1 MSVPLFS
8 VQVWLIYLLTIRRRV
23 EITFWPFSS
32 NGSICVNFYE
42 WDPYD
47 SSCHEFGLSL
57 SFRLKNRQWCMKSMW
72 GHKTFPSPFTNS
84 NVLPLYYAE
93 LQCRTLLK
101 GTTLFTAKNWMHNN
115 IEHLSPLLRHQCTTF
130 VSIQGYSSWTHL
142 QLTFNPCKPVG
153 IIFLP
158 T

>member
-8 VQVWLIYLLTIRRRV
+8 VQVWFIYLLTIRWRV

-84 NVLPLYYAE
+84 NVLPLYYAK

-115 IEHLSPLLRHQCTTF
+115 IEHLSPLLAPSMHHFCIHSRVKLVNPLTTN
-130 VSIQGYSSWTHL
+130 L
-142 QLTFNPCKPVG
+142 
-153 IIFLP
+153 
-158 T
+158 